1 MSKKSFSK
9 NKKNQKQQR
18 SHKVN
23 YHPAPKPYDLKPP
36 TYVQQVVRSWIV
48 RGTVTGGLWAGSISN
63 ISFCA
68 FMGIIATGATTSSFI
83 SDQFRVKRICAWSP
97 PAAIGSS
104 ATCVIKYTD
113 DPASNTQ
120 SGAPKTVSDTT
131 ISPDLPAYACLEP
144 PRDNSSI
151 FSQWWDSSLTTT
163 MVNVSIPV
171 NSVVD
176 IDFQFIL
183 DDIGA
188 TTAGPTIVGGTAGN
202 IYHHPIVAG
211 AGTLTVVGQMN
222 SA

>member
-1 MSKKSFSK
+1 
-9 NKKNQKQQR
+9 
-18 SHKVN
+18 
-23 YHPAPKPYDLKPP
+23 
-36 TYVQQVVRSWIV
+36 
-48 RGTVTGGLWAGSISN
+48 
-63 ISFCA
+63 
-68 FMGIIATGATTSSFI
+68 MGVIATGATTSSFI
-83 SDQFRVKRICAWSP
+83 SDQFRVKRICVWTP
-97 PAAIGSS
+97 PAAVGSF
-104 ATCVIKYTD
+104 ATVALKYTD

-131 ISPDLPAYACLEP
+131 VSPDFPAYACLEP
-144 PRDNSSI
+144 PSDNSSI

-163 MVNVSIPV
+163 MVNVSVPV

-188 TTAGPTIVGGTAGN
+188 TTAGPTLSGATAGN
-202 IYHHPIVAG
+202 IYHHPITAG